1 MCQRA
6 RELLMFDNEV
16 LTLSGRAV
24 KIATI
29 ALKFQGSFLNYFKNI
44 NLFFGFY
51 PKVLKVMNAMIH
63 FFLWKHRKKYF

>member
-16 LTLSGRAV
+16 LTLSDRAV

-29 ALKFQGSFLNYFKNI
+29 ALKFQGSFHE
-44 NLFFGFY
+44 LFFQY
-51 PKVLKVMNAMIH
+51 
-63 FFLWKHRKKYF
+63 